1 MDGHHKSHPHDGHHR
16 FWRRRSVGIPKGFL
30 TYGVLGCLSRQPMS
44 GSEIT
49 DEIEEKTMWRPSP
62 GSIYPLLA
70 KLREEGSIELVESEE
85 PGLKRFALTERGK
98 EVFEEHKKRRDI
110 FRKKYHT
117 IRRMWLKIYEEM
129 DDELY
134 QANLR
139 LFKAVEGIG
148 PNLKVEAGG
157 VSEKVRSILVRAAEE
172 IEEIKGQLEE
182 E

>member
-1 MDGHHKSHPHDGHHR
+1 MDRHHKSHPHDGHHR
-16 FWRRRSVGIPKGFL
+16 YWRGRSVGIPKGFL
-30 TYGVLGCLSRQPMS
+30 TYGVLRYLSHQPMS

-85 PGLKRFALTERGK
+85 PGLKRFALTEKGR
-98 EVFEEHKKRRDI
+98 EVFEEHKKRRGL
-110 FRKKYHT
+110 FRKKYHA

-129 DDELY
+129 DEELY

-139 LFKAVEGIG
+139 LFKAVEEIG

-157 VSEKVRSILVRAAEE
+157 VSEKVRSILLRAAEE
-172 IEEIKGQLEE
+172 IEEIKEQLEE
-182 E
+182 